1 MSGSAARDGRSAGL
15 RRLAGPDDGRMYGT
29 SDAGY
34 QAKLSH
40 LTDAEIK
47 ANTAATAA
55 HYAAEV
61 KLFMDGANARV
72 GTGEQVECTAELLWL
87 VKQQRPQQ
95 GVIAVDRW
103 SAGMMGRA
111 AKAVN
116 DDLDYGVVFLGDC
129 AKVSN
134 LDGAKSRTSAC
145 IAQHWLQYDF
155 PERMQ
160 RGEYNDKKKARAA
173 LKEELQEGARYL
185 CFVDATELKLTRYDW
200 EEAQKVSSEC
210 NTVVVVSVGCEADVP
225 DGVMCLAPPAEST
238 ARPRAH
244 LRARQVAA
252 KSALTELQRQL
263 YEDIKKILAN
273 PEDDCLDNIRKRK
286 LDDFSALVSELGKHE
301 HKLNPEQVHRLKKAR
316 TVIEEGGAYVS
327 DTESEDESEQQAA
340 APASSSSAPR
350 DPTAHL
356 YREDG
361 HYWRCCEMRCV
372 CPNSTGIGAG
382 SKSKLWG

>member
-29 SDAGY
+29 SDPGY
-34 QAKLSH
+34 QKTLRR
-40 LTDAEIK
+40 LTDEEIK

-55 HYAAEV
+55 HYAAAV
-61 KLFMDGANARV
+61 KLFMNGVKARV
-72 GTGEQVECTAELLWL
+72 STDEQKACTAELLWL
-87 VKQQRPQQ
+87 VKQQQQQQ
-95 GVIAVDRW
+95 GVIAVHGW
-103 SAGMMGRA
+103 SPGMMGRA
-111 AKAVN
+111 AKAAN
-116 DDLDYGVVFLGDC
+116 DDLGYGVVFLGDC

-145 IAQHWLQYDF
+145 IAQHWLQHGF
-155 PERMQ
+155 PERMR
-160 RGEYNDKKKARAA
+160 RGDYNDKKKARAA
-173 LKEELQEGARYL
+173 LKQELQGARYL

-200 EEAQKVSSEC
+200 EEAQKVSAEC
-210 NTVVVVSVGCEADVP
+210 ATVVVVSVGCKADVP
-225 DGVMCLAPPAEST
+225 DGVPCLAPPAGST

-244 LRARQVAA
+244 LRGMQVAA
-252 KSALTELQRQL
+252 AARPPPLTEVQPQI
-263 YEDIKKILAN
+263 YTSIKKLIH
-273 PEDDCLDNIRKRK
+273 PEDGREDPFWEELRKRK
-286 LDDFSALVSELGKHE
+286 LKDLSALVGKLEKHE
-301 HKLNPEQVHRLKKAR
+301 PKLNPEQMQRLKKAR

-327 DTESEDESEQQAA
+327 DTESEGEE
-340 APASSSSAPR
+340 
-350 DPTAHL
+350 L